1 MYSRTWISA
10 IGDYM
15 NIKALLILS
24 TVLFVCLHTNN
35 AQAQSAT
42 TGSISGVITDKT
54 DKETLPG
61 VNVIIKGTTFGDAT
75 DENGKYSISNI
86 RPGEYS
92 IQISFIGYETVLL
105 TGIKVTAGQVTE
117 LNHEL
122 KTAVLTTDGEVVIIG
137 EAPIFDV
144 EKSNTSVTIGRKE
157 LEAAPVRRVE
167 EAVQLQAGVIRD
179 PTGLYIKGGRANE
192 TGFVIDGVSAQDPLA
207 GTGLGLDL
215 GANAFSNV
223 EVVTGGVGAEFGDV
237 TSGVISVQ
245 TRDGG
250 DKYEGSF
257 SHKRDNFG
265 SNNSRES
272 NFFSDIYEFSI
283 GGPGILAEKL
293 LPSLGLRLPGKV
305 TFFAT
310 GQVSFTDEYTK
321 NAARQVSSSIVNNN
335 FFSPRQDN
343 RWNGSLKMTYNIK
356 PGMRFQASYQRS
368 LTVNQNTRML
378 QVTGA
383 DVQVRPGYQFPFQL
397 NLDNANTYTADS
409 RLAYLKWTQ
418 TLSNSSFF
426 DVQLSRLFVKLRA
439 DANGRD
445 WRPDVVDSEFDPESI
460 NVFPTDE
467 FDGTDDFTF
476 VLAGPGFFNNGG
488 IARLW
493 HDHFAEELTVKSTFT
508 KFFNERTNQFSAGF
522 EFKFNDY
529 QWIDITRPWIGAPIA
544 INDSTVSETRRVGE
558 TFDLWR
564 AKPKRGAVFVTDRIR
579 YRGLIANIGT
589 RLEYWAPGAFVDRA
603 VENPEAPIPDFI
615 REDYLNS
622 TTKFL
627 GQRFK
632 FRLLPKVSVSFPVR
646 ENQVLF
652 FNYGHSTRL
661 PHPTFVYSG
670 LDPFFQDQSDL
681 PDLGNPNLDPEVDI
695 SYEIGLRSQIT
706 SNDAFNISA
715 FWRDKYDFI
724 TTQNITVND
733 PTGREVIR
741 AFRING
747 DFARSRGVEITYFKR
762 FRDLL
767 RGQLSATYSRAE
779 GLSSTSD
786 DNFREISGQQNIG
799 NNVETPLAWDRPF
812 DIKGNLTFTYNRRNP
827 LLDMAALNKFQ
838 VFLSAVWRSGPR
850 YTPQEFKG
858 FERNPVTGVEDWR
871 PIYEAVQDPS
881 LRFSEIGPSW
891 FFMDLNM
898 QKWFEIDGT
907 RITTFLEVTN
917 LLNNQ
922 NPIIINPVTGK
933 GFRTD
938 YPNTVAGLEALRG
951 DRSFDVPSNVRD
963 PRYLDPRDNNLPS
976 FLNPANFIQQR
987 QIVFGVSISF

>member
-1 MYSRTWISA
+1 MYPGTWISA

-15 NIKALLILS
+15 RIKVLFILLIAFFS
-24 TVLFVCLHTNN
+24 SQVLY
-35 AQAQSAT
+35 AQTET
-42 TGSISGVITDKT
+42 TGSIEGVITDKV

-75 DENGKYSISNI
+75 DENGKYSISKI

-105 TGIKVTAGQVTE
+105 TGIKVKAGEVTK
-117 LNHEL
+117 LDYAI
-122 KTAVLTTDGEVVIIG
+122 KTAVLTTDGEIVIVG

-144 EKSNTSVTIGRKE
+144 EKSNSSVKIGRRE
-157 LEAAPVRRVE
+157 LEAAPVRRIE
-167 EAVQLQAGVIRD
+167 EAVQLQAGVVRD

-237 TSGVISVQ
+237 TSGVISVE

-250 DKYEGSF
+250 DQYEGSF

-265 SNNSRES
+265 SNNSRQS
-272 NFFSDIYEFSI
+272 NFFTDIYEFSL
-283 GGPGILAEKL
+283 GGPGIIAEKL
-293 LPSLGLRLPGKV
+293 LPSFGLNLPG
-305 TFFAT
+305 TISFFAT

-321 NAARQVSSSIVNNN
+321 NAANQVRSSIVNSD

-343 RWNGSLKMTYNIK
+343 RWNGSLKLTYNIK
-356 PGMRFQASYQRS
+356 PGMRLQGSYQRS

-397 NLDNANTYTADS
+397 SLDNANTYTADS

-460 NVFPTDE
+460 NVFPTGE
-467 FDGTDDFTF
+467 FEGTDDFTF

-488 IARLW
+488 IATLW
-493 HDHFAEELTVKSTFT
+493 HDHFAEELTIKSTFT
-508 KFFNERTNQFSAGF
+508 KFFNERANQFTGGF

-544 INDSTVSETRRVGE
+544 INDSTTSETRRVGE

-564 AKPKRGAVFVTDRIR
+564 TKPKRGAFFLTDRIR

-589 RLEYWAPGAFVDRA
+589 RLEYWAPGAFVDRSID
-603 VENPEAPIPDFI
+603 NPDAPIPDFI
-615 REDYLNS
+615 REDYRNS
-622 TTKFL
+622 TRKIF

-695 SYEIGLRSQIT
+695 SYEIGLRSQLT

-741 AFRING
+741 AFRVNG
-747 DFARSRGVEITYFKR
+747 DFARSRGVEITYLKR

-767 RGQLSATYSRAE
+767 RGQLSASYSRAE

-812 DIKGNLTFTYNRRNP
+812 DIKGSVTFTYNRRNP
-827 LLDMAALNKFQ
+827 FLGVPALNKFQ

-871 PIYEAVQDPS
+871 PIYEPVQDPA
-881 LRFSEIGPSW
+881 LRFSEVGPAW

-898 QKWFEIDGT
+898 QKWFDIGGT
-907 RITTFLEVTN
+907 KVTTFLEITN

-922 NPIIINPVTGK
+922 NPIIINPVTGE

-938 YPNTVAGLEALRG
+938 YPNTVAGLEALRN

-987 QIVFGVSISF
+987 HIVFGVSIGF